1 MDETLELPGGV
12 WLDDGRLV
20 QDASVRA
27 LTGADE
33 QWLADCPPGRPTAA
47 VLSGLLA
54 RIVTRLGERRPE
66 PGDVRDLLV
75 GDRDF
80 LLLAARRL
88 TLGDRVGAVLD
99 CPECAQPMDL
109 DFSVDEIPIRRPN
122 PLRRRLEL
130 VVTGPGGRGSEIG
143 FRLPT
148 GADQEALAGT
158 DPHEAEQALLRR
170 CVETIDGEPAAPGA
184 LAQLNG
190 ELSDPLSRAMQSA
203 APAVELAMDL
213 DCPACGAR
221 FGGDYELAP
230 FLLRELHTGAGQLVR
245 EVHALAFHYRWGEG
259 EILALPRARRRAYAE
274 LIGSELLH
282 ADAP

>member
-33 QWLADCPPGRPTAA
+33 QWLADCPPGRPTAS

-88 TLGDRVGAVLD
+88 TLGDRVGAVLA
-99 CPECAQPMDL
+99 CPECAEPMDL
-109 DFSVDEIPIRRPN
+109 DFSVDEIPVRRPN
-122 PLRRRLEL
+122 PLQRRLEL
-130 VVTGPGGRGSEIG
+130 VVSGADDRRLEIG

-158 DPHEAEQALLRR
+158 DRQEAERALLRR
-170 CVETIDGEPAAPGA
+170 CVETIDGEPVAPGA
-184 LAQLNG
+184 LARLNG
-190 ELSDPLSRAMQSA
+190 LSDPIAQAMQSA
-203 APAVELAMDL
+203 APAVDLAMDL

-245 EVHALAFHYRWGEG
+245 EVHALAFHYRWGEA

-274 LIGSELLH
+274 LIDSELLH